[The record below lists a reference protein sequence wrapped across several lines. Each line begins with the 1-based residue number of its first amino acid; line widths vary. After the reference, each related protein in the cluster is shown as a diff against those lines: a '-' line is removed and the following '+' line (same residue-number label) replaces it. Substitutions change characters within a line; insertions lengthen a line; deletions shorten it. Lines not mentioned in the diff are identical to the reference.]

1 MGRLLRRYQTRAFA
15 RGYQAG
21 LEAVIAL
28 AVAGAVGAWI
38 DSRQGTA
45 PVFLLV
51 GMAIG
56 FAACVLRLLSYQ
68 RGQQHRGVGP
78 GQEEDSERPR

>member
-1 MGRLLRRYQTRAFA
+1 VNRFLKRYQTRAFA

-21 LEAVIAL
+21 LEAVVAL

-51 GMAIG
+51 GIAVG
-56 FAACVLRLLSYQ
+56 FGACTLRLVRYQ
-68 RGQQHRGVGP
+68 REQQRRAGMQE
-78 GQEEDSERPR
+78 QEESEPRR